1 MINSDKPLVAIHCL
15 VYNHE
20 PYLRDCFEGFVMQQT
35 NFPFV
40 AIVHDDAST
49 DNSAAIIREYK
60 EKYPN
65 IIQPIYET
73 ENQWRKS
80 DGSLSRIMNAAID
93 DTGAKYVAMCE
104 GDDYW
109 IDPLKLQKQV
119 DFLEA
124 NPEYS
129 MCFSN
134 YSNANAY
141 GEEII
146 WPNQEKNIKRSYSG
160 DIFAELLK
168 ANYIQTCTILHR
180 KQILD
185 DENFDSRLDYEL
197 ALQCA
202 LKGKCAFMSEKM
214 SCYRIQPTSIIHTQ
228 FSKIK
233 MVSDEIWYRY
243 VNRYNSE
250 NEYQR
255 KCIGHFR
262 VLCVIS
268 YMLVSRFV
276 TARST
281 KNNDEIKQIRLLLKQ
296 YPNVSIC
303 LPIGIGMRVYNKLRK
318 LINKLINE

>member
-1 MINSDKPLVAIHCL
+1 MNKPLGIVVAIKVI

-20 PYLRDCFEGFVMQQT
+20 PYLRDCLEGFVMQQT

-49 DNSAAIIREYK
+49 DGSAAIIREYE

-65 IIQPIYET
+65 IIKPIYET
-73 ENQWRKS
+73 ENQYSKH
-80 DGSLSRIMNAAID
+80 DGSLGRIINAAVD
-93 DTGAKYVAMCE
+93 ATGAKYVAMCE

-109 IDPLKLQKQV
+109 TDPMKLQKQV

-134 YSNANAY
+134 YSNTNAY

-146 WPNQEKNIKRSYSG
+146 WPNQGKNIKRSYSG

-168 ANYIQTCTILHR
+168 GNYIQTCTILH
-180 KQILD
+180 KKHIIED
-185 DENFDSRLDYEL
+185 KNYKGRLDYEL

-214 SCYRIQPTSIIHTQ
+214 ACYRIQPSSIIHKQ
-228 FSKIK
+228 FAKIK
-233 MVSDEIWYRY
+233 IVSNEIWYRY
-243 VNRYNSE
+243 VYRYNSE
-250 NEYQR
+250 KEHHR
-255 KCIGHFR
+255 KCLGHFR
-262 VLCVIS
+262 ILCVIS
-268 YMLVSRFV
+268 YMVVSKFV
-276 TARST
+276 AAKSI
-281 KNNDEIKQIRLLLKQ
+281 KNNDEIRQISLLLKQ

-303 LPIGIGMRVYNKLRK
+303 LPIGMGMIVYNKLRK